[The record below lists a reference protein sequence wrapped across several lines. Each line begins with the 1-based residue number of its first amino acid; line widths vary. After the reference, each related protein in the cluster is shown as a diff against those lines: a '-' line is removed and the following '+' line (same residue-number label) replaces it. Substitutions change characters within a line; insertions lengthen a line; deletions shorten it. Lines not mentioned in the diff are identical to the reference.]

1 VGAIGEAKKVYE
13 QALTAH
19 GNSPELWLRFGVF
32 QCTYLEDASKKG
44 DASVSFATA
53 ARLARGTQFAETV
66 DEVRVAFGGVV
77 GVLPGKPLRLRLRR
91 MSQGRSRGT
100 RMSFNL

>member
-1 VGAIGEAKKVYE
+1 MGAIGEAKKVYE

-77 GVLPGKPLRLRLRR
+77 GGAARDTAPSASAEDESGKKQRDANE
-91 MSQGRSRGT
+91 
-100 RMSFNL
+100 F

>member
-1 VGAIGEAKKVYE
+1 MGAIGEAKEVYE

-19 GNSPELWLRFGVF
+19 GNSPELWLRFGVL

-77 GVLPGKPLRLRLRR
+77 GGAARDTAPSASAEDESGKKQRDANE
-91 MSQGRSRGT
+91 
-100 RMSFNL
+100 F